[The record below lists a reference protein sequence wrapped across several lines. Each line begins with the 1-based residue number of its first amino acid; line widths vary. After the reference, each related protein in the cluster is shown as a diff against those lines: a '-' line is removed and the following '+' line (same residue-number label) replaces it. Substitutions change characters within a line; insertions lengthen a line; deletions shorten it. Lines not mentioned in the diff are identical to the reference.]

1 MGHHHHH
8 QTSPARSSWR
18 PPSLKNARS
27 FLIKL
32 VHSQH
37 TSPHKADEPP
47 QEEPPQEESPLDEL
61 QPDDPPDNR
70 INSNLPPTYEVAV
83 QTPSHL
89 PGRDQI
95 LIGASDHQ
103 QERLRSP
110 SNGRRSKMIEPT
122 SSGSPRANLS
132 THLRLSSI
140 PPSSSSIPTPQ
151 SREDTESIEFMDD
164 RRRLRPSSS
173 RQSCGSSNPR
183 PTKRAMTHK
192 FFKAS
197 SIGSLNLHQNPTSGR
212 SISRRDRELIAAKK
226 SLPILTKFGK
236 PSTTHKNA
244 PLL

>member
-1 MGHHHHH
+1 MGHH
-8 QTSPARSSWR
+8 QTNHSRSWR

-47 QEEPPQEESPLDEL
+47 QEEPPQEESPHDEL
-61 QPDDPPDNR
+61 QLDNPPDNR
-70 INSNLPPTYEVAV
+70 INNLPPTYEVAV

-89 PGRDQI
+89 QGRDQI
-95 LIGASDHQ
+95 LIGASDDL

-110 SNGRRSKMIEPT
+110 SNVRRSTMMEAT
-122 SSGSPRANLS
+122 SCPSSSANLS
-132 THLRLSSI
+132 THLPLSPI
-140 PPSSSSIPTPQ
+140 QPSSSMPTPHN
-151 SREDTESIEFMDD
+151 REETEDIEFLDD

-173 RQSCGSSNPR
+173 RQSCSSSNPR

-192 FFKAS
+192 FMKTS
-197 SIGSLNLHQNPTSGR
+197 SIGSLNLHRNATTGR
-212 SISRRDRELIAAKK
+212 TISRRDRELIAAKK

-236 PSTTHKNA
+236 PSITHKNA